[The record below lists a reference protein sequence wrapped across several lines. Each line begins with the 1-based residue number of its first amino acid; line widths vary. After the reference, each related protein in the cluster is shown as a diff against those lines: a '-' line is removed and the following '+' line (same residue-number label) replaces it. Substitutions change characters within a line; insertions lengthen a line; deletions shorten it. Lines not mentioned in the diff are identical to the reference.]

1 MNRNPGPIRKC
12 LSRMA
17 LTNYE
22 PRIAIVYASVTGNT
36 KAVAEILQEIGLSK
50 GMEVE
55 LWSVTDFPLSEL
67 SRYDAVLVGTY
78 TWGSGEIPKEMHGL
92 FEAFESSE
100 QPGLVT
106 AVFGT
111 GDSFFAEFCGAV
123 DRFRDMLFVKTDLA
137 ATLKIELAPQ
147 ETDVSRC
154 EKLMASLLKRLA
166 VFSWKADGYRA

>member
-1 MNRNPGPIRKC
+1 
-12 LSRMA
+12 MA
-17 LTNYE
+17 STNYE

-36 KAVAEILQEIGLSK
+36 EAVAEILQEICLSK
-50 GMEVE
+50 GLEVE
-55 LWSVTDFPLSEL
+55 LWPINAFSLSEL

-92 FEAFESSE
+92 FEAFEHLGSNRII
-100 QPGLVT
+100 T

-123 DRFRDMLFVKTDLA
+123 DRFRDMLFVQTDLA

-147 ETDVSRC
+147 ETDVVRC
-154 EKLMASLLKRLA
+154 EKLVASVENKLS
-166 VFSWKADGYRA
+166 VFPGERSGY